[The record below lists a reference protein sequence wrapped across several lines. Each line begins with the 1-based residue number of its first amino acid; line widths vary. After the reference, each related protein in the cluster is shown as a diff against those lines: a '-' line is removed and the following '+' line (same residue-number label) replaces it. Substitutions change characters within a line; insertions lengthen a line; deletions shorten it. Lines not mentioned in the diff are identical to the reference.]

1 MESRISRWCEGLIEA
16 GWLAAIVLTPL
27 FFNIHSSRV
36 FEPDKLTLLR
46 SIAVLMSAAW
56 LVLFVDRKGWQSMSW
71 LSWRS
76 EDSIWR
82 KPFVLPVFL
91 LVIVYL
97 VSTVFSVTRNVS
109 WAGSYQ
115 RLQGTYTTLSY
126 IIVFALMLAT
136 IRRREQVT
144 RVVTAVIITSIPVSL
159 YAMLQH
165 FSLDPLPWGG
175 NVERRVAGHMG
186 NSIFIAAYLIMA
198 VPLTLARILD
208 AFTNILNDEDLSQA
222 DVIRSSI
229 YIFTLA
235 IQFIA
240 IFWTRSRGPFL
251 GLLVGIYAFIL
262 ILLVSLRNARANER
276 SFGASDAG
284 KALLLVLFGG
294 LFPLLIASNVIES
307 ANISFYT
314 FVGGNVVLVIAV
326 FVMAV
331 AKVGWR
337 WLWLSWILT
346 AVIAAGVL
354 FSFNIPDETTEPFKE
369 TPVIGNTL
377 TTFAEWKA
385 LPEIGRFGQLLEA
398 GEGSGRVRVLIW
410 EGVLDLI
417 APHEPI
423 TFPDGSQD
431 SFNFLRPIIGYGPES
446 MYVAYNGFYPP
457 ELATIEARNA
467 SPDRAHNETF
477 DSIVITGLAG
487 FLVWQFLYL
496 SVFYFGF
503 RWLGVVRTKRDRNVL
518 IGLWIGGAILGGI
531 VIVSILGM
539 PFLGVA
545 LPSGSIAGL
554 VLYLVYYAIVAQGDD
569 ESEAVDPF
577 GVDRLL
583 MIALVSGVLAHYVE
597 IHFGIA
603 IAATRTHFFVFVA
616 LMFMVGHFLPAL
628 RTESVAVDENE
639 EEVVTTNRKR
649 RRSRSAP
656 QPATSPGWTAPVLT
670 MALILGL
677 VVGTLGYN
685 FMTYS
690 LPDGEQIQSISD
702 VPSTGEILHQSLL
715 VNAGD
720 GFVPSPFVFLV
731 LILTWFLGSLLL
743 LSEFSKHNLIRLKG
757 GGRVKPD
764 RLRIAGAVLLGLAVV
779 GIMAR
784 FLLPVPEVGPGLNRL
799 LGNTLI
805 LFWSGACLLVAIGLF
820 VNHQYGHLAAGIVG
834 LLGLAFSIPVV
845 VTGVAWFGFVMAFAC
860 GTILYLI
867 WDSGWN
873 DFLLP
878 AAVMLILSLV
888 VGLVFA
894 YFQAFQVRTGILP
907 PPGVTE
913 ATPDVERRVLEA
925 NLSAGLLTTFYIFTF
940 ALLFV
945 SGLAIFQGAK
955 GRIKQWATTPT
966 MIAALIIFPLAF
978 YLIATTNMRII
989 QADIVYKRAD
999 PWDKAAGRTGNPQNW
1014 DNAIA
1019 IYEHAI
1025 DLAPREDFY
1034 YLWLGRAF
1042 LERSGVTEDTNE
1054 RIELLE
1060 TASGQLTLAQDINP
1074 LNTDHTANLARLN
1087 TRWADFSQGEQRQER
1102 SQQAGEYYEGALG
1115 LSPHNSVI
1123 ANEYARMAFV
1133 LQGSCEKSIRLYNY
1147 SVEVDPFFSNS
1158 YFDRADILV
1167 ACADQEPD
1175 KSQEYLRLAAT
1186 SLEQGLEYR
1195 EANANRLGR
1204 LAEVYAMIGETEKA
1218 LSAYQQAL
1226 ESGGQVPQWQLD
1238 FTLARGFF
1246 EFGDMVRAREFAQS
1260 ALAQSPDEVRAQIET
1275 FLLQIDGEPAE
1286 GE

>member
-76 EDSIWR
+76 ENSIWR
-82 KPFVLPVFL
+82 RPFVLPVFL

-97 VSTVFSVTRNVS
+97 LSTVFSVTRNVS

-165 FSLDPLPWGG
+165 FGLDPLPWGG

-186 NSIFIAAYLIMA
+186 NSIFVAAYLIMA

-208 AFTNILNDEDLSQA
+208 AFTNILNDEELSQA

-229 YIFTLA
+229 YIFALA

-251 GLLVGIYAFIL
+251 GLLAGIYTFVL

-276 SFGASDAG
+276 AFGASDAG
-284 KALLLVLFGG
+284 RALLTVLIGG
-294 LFPLLIASNVIES
+294 LLPLLIASNVIES

-331 AKVGWR
+331 AKMGWR

-354 FSFNIPDETTEPFKE
+354 LSFNIPDETAEPYHD
-369 TPVIGNTL
+369 TPIIGNTL
-377 TTFAEWKA
+377 ATFAEWKE

-417 APHEPI
+417 SPHEPI
-423 TFPDGSQD
+423 TFPDGSKD
-431 SFNFLRPIIGYGPES
+431 TFNFLRPIIGYGPES

-477 DSIVITGLAG
+477 DSLVITGGAG

-496 SVFYFGF
+496 SVFYYGF
-503 RWLGVVRTKRDRNVL
+503 RWLGVIRTKRDRNVL
-518 IGLWIGGAILGGI
+518 IGLWIGGAIIGG
-531 VIVSILGM
+531 VALVALLGM

-545 LPSGSIAGL
+545 LPSGTIVGL

-577 GVDRLL
+577 SVDRLL

-603 IAATRTHFFVFVA
+603 IAATRTHFFVYVA
-616 LMFMVGHFLPAL
+616 LMFMVGHFLPSLNAE
-628 RTESVAVDENE
+628 TVEAVVE
-639 EEVVTTNRKR
+639 EEVSATNRKR
-649 RRSRSAP
+649 RRTRSAP
-656 QPATSPGWTAPVLT
+656 QPTAAPGWTAPVLT

-677 VVGTLGYN
+677 VLGTLGYN
-685 FMTYS
+685 FMNFAI
-690 LPDGEQIQSISD
+690 PDGEQIVDLAD
-702 VPSTGEILHQSLL
+702 VPSAGEILHQSFLIN
-715 VNAGD
+715 VGE
-720 GFVPSPFVFLV
+720 GFTASPFIFLV
-731 LILTWFLGSLLL
+731 IILTWFLGSLLL

-757 GGRVKPD
+757 GGGKVKPD
-764 RLRIAGAVLLGLAVV
+764 RLRIAGAIFLALAVV
-779 GIMAR
+779 GLIAR
-784 FLLPVPEVGPGLNRL
+784 FLLPVAEGGPGLNRL

-805 LFWSGACLLVAIGLF
+805 LFWSGACLIVAIGLLA
-820 VNHQYGHLAAGIVG
+820 NHRHGHLAAGIVG
-834 LLGLAFSIPVV
+834 LLGLAFSIPIV
-845 VTGVAWFGFVMAFAC
+845 VTGVAWFGFVMAIAC
-860 GTILYLI
+860 GTILYLV
-867 WDSGWN
+867 WDSSWN

-878 AAVMLILSLV
+878 AAIMLILSLI
-888 VGLVFA
+888 VGLIFA
-894 YFQAFQVRTGILP
+894 YFQAFQVRSGILP
-907 PPGVTE
+907 PPGVTQ
-913 ATPDVERRVLEA
+913 ATPAIERRVLES
-925 NLSAGLLTTFYIFTF
+925 NQSAGLLTIFYVFTF

-945 SGLAIFQGAK
+945 SGLAIFQGTK
-955 GRIKQWATTPT
+955 GRIKQWAANPT
-966 MIAALIIFPLAF
+966 MIAALILFPLAF
-978 YLIATTNMRII
+978 YLVSTTNMRII

-999 PWDKAAGRTGNPQNW
+999 PWDKAAGRGGDPLNW

-1034 YLWLGRAF
+1034 YLWLGRAY
-1042 LERSGVTEDTNE
+1042 LERSGVTEDTTE
-1054 RIELLE
+1054 RIDLLE

-1087 TRWADFSQGEQRQER
+1087 TRWADFSQGNQREER
-1102 SQQAGEYYEGALG
+1102 SIQAGEYYEGALS

-1133 LQGSCEKSIRLYNY
+1133 LQNSCEKAIELYNY
-1147 SVEVDPFFSNS
+1147 SVEVDPFYPNT
-1158 YFDRADILV
+1158 YFDRADILI

-1175 KSQEYLRLAAT
+1175 KSQEYLRLAAA

-1204 LAEVYAMIGETEKA
+1204 LAEVYAMLGETEKA

-1226 ESGGQVPQWQLD
+1226 ESDDQVPQWQLD

-1246 EFGDMVRAREFAQS
+1246 EFGDLVRAEEFAQS
-1260 ALAQSPDEVRAQIET
+1260 ALAQSPEEVQAQIET
-1275 FLLQIDGEPAE
+1275 FLLQITGETAE